1 MVIGARAFCRLTVM
15 LTLSPNYIQVSG
27 ILNRNRALDG
37 DLVAI
42 ELNDETEWN
51 VLKDQIIEKVF

>member
-1 MVIGARAFCRLTVM
+1 M